1 MNLEW
6 IDRAWEHRFDADF
19 KANDHQFIEDYRLLP
34 FSQLYLAF
42 VNFSDSDLK
51 EMIELTEKNRGQVVA
66 WDDRK
71 CTHIIID
78 AIPGDSIEP
87 TVDLSAANK
96 NVYVVYKEWFW
107 ASLEIAGRADE
118 KISNHA
124 YPLNRAR
131 INTNHSVCTTLSDS
145 RNFSCEILSPTLD
158 FSTDSIL
165 DSGLNESSVVETV
178 DYRSFSK
185 RRKICLELLETE
197 KNYLEILRVI
207 VNIFYKPLDVKT
219 PDEPTTTATTDR
231 PYLLDNTERKIIF
244 GNIPPILAIHEEIY
258 SDLEKTM
265 KNWSENC
272 SIGEVFIKHVGLKFS

>member
-1 MNLEW
+1 MNVEW
-6 IDRAWEHRFDADF
+6 IDRAWEHRFQEDF
-19 KANDHQFIEDYRLLP
+19 NASDHQFIENYRLLP

-51 EMIELTEKNRGQVVA
+51 EMIELTEKNKGQVVA

-78 AIPGDSIEP
+78 AIPGDSIKLN
-87 TVDLSAANK
+87 VDLTAVNK
-96 NVYVVYKEWFW
+96 SIYVVYKEWFW

-124 YPLNRAR
+124 YPLNRPR
-131 INTNHSVCTTLSDS
+131 VNTNHSVCTTMSDS

-185 RRKICLELLETE
+185 RRKICLELLDTE

-219 PDEPTTTATTDR
+219 PDEPTATIDK

-265 KNWSENC
+265 KNWNENC
-272 SIGEVFIKHVGLKFS
+272 SIGEVFIKHVSVAC

>member
-6 IDRAWEHRFDADF
+6 IDRAWEQRFDEDF
-19 KANDHQFIEDYRLLP
+19 KANDPQFIEEYRLLP

-42 VNFSDSDLK
+42 VNFSEPDLK

-71 CTHIIID
+71 CTHIIVD
-78 AIPGDSIEP
+78 AIPGDPIELA
-87 TVDLSAANK
+87 VDLSTANK
-96 NVYVVYKEWFW
+96 SVYVVYKEWFW

-131 INTNHSVCTTLSDS
+131 VNTNHSVCTQMSETS
-145 RNFSCEILSPTLD
+145 RNFSYEILSPTLD
-158 FSTDSIL
+158 FSTDSML
-165 DSGLNESSVVETV
+165 DTTLNESCTVTETV

-207 VNIFYKPLDVKT
+207 VNIFYKPLDDKT
-219 PDEPTTTATTDR
+219 PDEPVATTDK
-231 PYLLDNTERKIIF
+231 PFWIDHTERKIIF

-258 SDLEKTM
+258 SDLEKTVR
-265 KNWSENC
+265 NWSENC
-272 SIGEVFIKHVGLKFS
+272 SIGEVFIKHVSC